1 MRKSILG
8 PKINALRLQGLS
20 YRDIQN
26 TLGCSKSTISYHLG
40 EGQKE
45 KTKQRRKKIPSST
58 YSHVKRVNTFQN
70 PIVRN
75 QKKLNPA
82 PSQTQRQ
89 MTKSIT
95 DKASRFQRSSAFNYK
110 DVYAKYGDHFQC
122 ALTGRPLSWNN
133 PHTYEYDHI
142 LPVAR
147 GGNSSIENLQLV
159 CTDANRAK
167 NDMTEEEF
175 LDLCKEVVLHA
186 GYKVWKPSGSYHSNR
201 HT

>member
-147 GGNSSIENLQLV
+147 GGNSSIDNLQLV

>member
-1 MRKSILG
+1 
-8 PKINALRLQGLS
+8 
-20 YRDIQN
+20 
-26 TLGCSKSTISYHLG
+26 
-40 EGQKE
+40 
-45 KTKQRRKKIPSST
+45 
-58 YSHVKRVNTFQN
+58 
-70 PIVRN
+70 
-75 QKKLNPA
+75 
-82 PSQTQRQ
+82 

-133 PHTYEYDHI
+133 PNTYEYDHI

-147 GGNSSIENLQLV
+147 GGNSSIDNLQLV
-159 CTDANRAK
+159 CIDANRAK

-186 GYKVWKPSGSYHSNR
+186 GYKVWKPSGSYHSNK